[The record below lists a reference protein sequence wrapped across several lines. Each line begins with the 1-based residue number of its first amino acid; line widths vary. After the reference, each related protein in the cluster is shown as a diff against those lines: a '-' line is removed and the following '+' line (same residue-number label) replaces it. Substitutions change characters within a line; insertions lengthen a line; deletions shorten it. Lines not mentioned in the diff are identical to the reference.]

1 LGALAREKAAEIG
14 RLAAEAARA
23 LGCGGA
29 GLEAAEAVIRAGM
42 LQAGCGMLERL
53 LAADPGYRG
62 PRVLCGQGHEAGF
75 VSYRDKVI
83 DTVLGAVTVTRA
95 WYHCAACGHGL
106 APRDARLGV
115 AGASMSPGLR
125 AMNDQAAAAG
135 PFARAARLL
144 ENLAGVR
151 LTVKRVER
159 AAEASGA
166 AVAAAV
172 RDRASLITAR
182 KLVPLPPSPLP
193 DKLYACIDGTGVPVT
208 AKETAGRDGKG
219 EDGRARTREVKLAVF
234 FTQDKLDKNGY
245 PVRDRD
251 SSSYIAT
258 FEPAAVFARLV
269 EAEGI
274 RRGAGHVRQ
283 MTILGDG
290 AAWIWNIA
298 SSKFPEATQIVDLFH
313 AREHLHD
320 LARLLEFMLG
330 DQKEQWLA
338 ARMEDLDYGHIDG
351 ICTAA
356 RAYPLAG
363 VKKDEMDTALGYF
376 QNNAPR
382 MRYHWFRQCGLF
394 VGSGVVEA
402 GCKSVIGQ
410 RLKSSGMRWTV
421 AGAGAITALRCREAS
436 SQQEAIWNN
445 PHNQTGAA

>member
-1 LGALAREKAAEIG
+1 M
-14 RLAAEAARA
+14 
-23 LGCGGA
+23 
-29 GLEAAEAVIRAGM
+29 EAAEAVIRAGM

-62 PRVLCGQGHEAGF
+62 RRVPCGRGHEAGF
-75 VSYRDKVI
+75 TAYRDKVI
-83 DTVLGAVTVTRA
+83 DTVLGAVTLTRA
-95 WYHCAACGHGL
+95 WYHCAACGHGF
-106 APRDARLGV
+106 APRDAGLGV
-115 AGASMSPGLR
+115 AGASLSPGLR

-135 PFARAARLL
+135 PFAKAARLL
-144 ENLAGVR
+144 EVLAGVR

-166 AVAAAV
+166 AAAAAV

-208 AKETAGRDGKG
+208 ATETAGRDGKG
-219 EDGRARTREVKLAVF
+219 EDGRARTREVKLGVF
-234 FTQDKLDKNGY
+234 FTQDKLDAKGY

-251 SSSYIAT
+251 SSSYVAT
-258 FEPAAVFARLV
+258 FEPAAVFAGLV

-290 AAWIWNIA
+290 AAWIWKIA
-298 SSKFPEATQIVDLFH
+298 GSKFPGATQIVDLYH

-330 DQKEQWLA
+330 DQKDQWLS
-338 ARMEDLDYGHIDG
+338 ARMEDLDYGDIDG

-363 VKKDEMDTALGYF
+363 VKKDELDTALGYF
-376 QNNAPR
+376 ETNAPR

-436 SQQEAIWNN
+436 SQWEAIWNN

>member
-1 LGALAREKAAEIG
+1 M
-14 RLAAEAARA
+14 
-23 LGCGGA
+23 
-29 GLEAAEAVIRAGM
+29 IRAGM
-42 LQAGCGMLERL
+42 LQLGGGMLEQL

-62 PRVLCGQGHEAGF
+62 PRVPCGQGHDAEF

-83 DTVLGAVTVTRA
+83 DTVLGPVTLTRA
-95 WYHCAACGHGL
+95 WYHCAACGHGF
-106 APRDARLGV
+106 APRDAGLGV

-135 PFARAARLL
+135 PFAKAARLL
-144 ENLAGVR
+144 EGLAGVR

-166 AVAAAV
+166 ALAAAV
-172 RDRASLITAR
+172 RDRAALITAR
-182 KLVPLPPSPLP
+182 RLVPLPQSPLP
-193 DKLYACIDGTGVPVT
+193 DKLYAAIDGTGVPVT

-219 EDGRARTREVKLAVF
+219 EDGRARTREVKLGVF
-234 FTQDKLDKNGY
+234 FTQDKLDGKGY

-258 FEPAAVFARLV
+258 FEPAAVFAGLV

-283 MTILGDG
+283 LTILGDG

-298 SSKFPEATQIVDLFH
+298 SSNFPEATQIVDLYH

-330 DQKEQWLA
+330 DRKDEWLA
-338 ARMEDLDYGHIDG
+338 ARTEDLDYGDIDG
-351 ICTAA
+351 LCKTA
-356 RAYPLAG
+356 RAFPLTG
-363 VKKDEMDTALGYF
+363 VKKDELDKALGYF
-376 QNNAPR
+376 ENNAPR
-382 MRYHWFRQCGLF
+382 MRYKWSRSRGLF
-394 VGSGVVEA
+394 VGSGAVES
-402 GCKSVIGQ
+402 GCKAVIGQ
-410 RLKSSGMRWTV
+410 RLKLSGMHWTV
-421 AGAGAITALRCREAS
+421 AGAGAIAALRCREAS
-436 SQQEAIWNN
+436 SQRETVCYA